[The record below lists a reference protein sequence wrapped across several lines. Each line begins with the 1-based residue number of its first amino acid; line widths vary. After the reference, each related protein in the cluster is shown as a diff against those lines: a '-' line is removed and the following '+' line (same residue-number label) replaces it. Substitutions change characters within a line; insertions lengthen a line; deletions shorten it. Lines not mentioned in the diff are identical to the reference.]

1 MITLYKKASHLRAHI
16 WKDIGGI
23 GGLLLDGAFF
33 VFLLIVSAIVLL
45 MGGIVVVLD
54 YLFSPVLALMSL
66 RRGSQ
71 KRNWDESILRDD
83 GTLGTR
89 LSPPPETTKPE
100 SLPASKMS

>member
-1 MITLYKKASHLRAHI
+1 MIALYKKASHLQVHP

-33 VFLLIVSAIVLL
+33 VFLLIVSTIVLL
-45 MGGIVVVLD
+45 MGGIVVALD

-71 KRNWDESILRDD
+71 KRNLDELILLDE
-83 GTLGTR
+83 GTFGTR
-89 LSPPPETTKPE
+89 LFPSPETTKPE
-100 SLPASKMS
+100 SLPASKMN